1 VFGLKRRMLSC
12 VIGIPAV
19 CGDKRNIKNEIVFV
33 ERRKCYSFWGLLSVF
48 VEHLLPLECT
58 QSRQIKV
65 IVFIC
70 LLCLAVVVVDLMIDA
85 DVVFMNI
92 SFGRHMTAPLA

>member
-1 VFGLKRRMLSC
+1 MLSA

-33 ERRKCYSFWGLLSVF
+33 GRRKRYSFWSLLSVF

-65 IVFIC
+65 IVFIFC